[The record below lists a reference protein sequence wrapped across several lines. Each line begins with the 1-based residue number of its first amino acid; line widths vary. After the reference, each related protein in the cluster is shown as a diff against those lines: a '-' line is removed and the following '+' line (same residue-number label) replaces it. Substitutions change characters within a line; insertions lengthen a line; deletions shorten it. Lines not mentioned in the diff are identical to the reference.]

1 MQELYK
7 QLSRKRKEFALP
19 PPQMEQ
25 GGDASLVH
33 DQDSDNLLYLE
44 LLVVFLV
51 ASRLTLFGR
60 KIISF

>member
-1 MQELYK
+1 M
-7 QLSRKRKEFALP
+7 SP